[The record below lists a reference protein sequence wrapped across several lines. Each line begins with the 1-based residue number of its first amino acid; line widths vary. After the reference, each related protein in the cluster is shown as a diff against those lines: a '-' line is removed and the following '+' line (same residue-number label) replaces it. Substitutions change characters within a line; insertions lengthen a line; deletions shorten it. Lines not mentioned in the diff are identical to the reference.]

1 MGPRLPLALIATLA
15 ATPALA
21 QREAPAATTP
31 APAAVSPSGSAAIA
45 ILIRQ
50 AERLIAQNQLAQA
63 SAAIERALAAEPQNP
78 SALATA
84 ARLELAR
91 GNRDAAASYLA
102 RLQRTG
108 AVAQLQTVEDAVR
121 AATLDRNALEEARQL
136 AQDGRAAAA
145 VQRYRAVFGN
155 RPPPEEFATEYY
167 QALAGAPTTR
177 AEGLRNLGRIAD
189 QPDADVWARLAY
201 AQSLTFDPATRLQGI
216 ERLRALA
223 EVPAVAVDARRA
235 WAAAIGFAAGDPA
248 MRPQAEAFL
257 RRFPGD
263 AAMTERLAA
272 MREAPAPAA
281 ADPDAI
287 ARQQAFQRLE
297 AGALGDSAQRFEALL
312 RDNPRDADALGG
324 LGIIRLREG
333 NQAQARDL
341 LERAIA
347 ANPAG
352 APQWQRALD
361 AASFG
366 AEVAA
371 ARAALRRGA
380 LDEAETAGRRAA
392 LRDVEDRSD
401 AEAVLGEIALRRGD
415 APGAE
420 ARFRAALARRPGL
433 PSAQAG
439 LNAALRA
446 QNRGG
451 EVVAAPRQEAAPRGE
466 PAGGTAPAPAAAVA
480 FRNEAART
488 ADPAAAAALL
498 RNAVAAAPDDPW
510 IRLDLARAL
519 RRQGRG
525 AEGRALVEELAGRLM
540 TPDATYAAALMAE
553 EDGRPADADAF
564 LSRIPAAR
572 RSTDMQRL
580 AVRIRSQR
588 DVAAAVALMAA
599 SPLDGRTRLLTIAAR
614 PDPTG
619 ATAAAVIRAFGEAGD
634 RPGAGE
640 AARVAAIANRTQ
652 TPARV
657 AIAGALL
664 SAGLEPEAV
673 ALAAEIE
680 AGGVSPAVQRDLA
693 ALRGGAAIRAADRLN
708 EAGDQAGAFERLRPA
723 LASGDNPAA
732 QLALARLYITA
743 RQPAE
748 ALRIAETLLAR
759 DPRNVETRRA
769 AIEAAI
775 AAGDRQRAAQLL
787 AEGRTAMPGDARM
800 LLLEARVARDAGDGD
815 AARRALESASRQR
828 SVELGVG
835 GRGSAAA
842 TPSGMANPF
851 GPSAVARTGAPPDP
865 LAREIERELAALR
878 DDVGPSLAAVAHGR
892 MRSGDDGL
900 DKLSELSARLEG
912 VAAVPV
918 VGGRLTAYAEPTT
931 IDAGSVANSRQARQR
946 FGTSILNGAG
956 TLPAPTDSGA
966 SGVAVGVAYRRGDWL
981 RADVG
986 STPIGFQTSNII
998 GGVELAPE
1006 LTAGGLRLRMT
1017 AERRGMNDS
1026 LLSWSGVTDPRTGTS
1041 WGPVLRTG
1049 GRAQLEFPIG
1059 NGYGYVGGGYSMLD
1073 GSGVV
1078 SNSRIEGGAGVSIPV
1093 WRQGDGELRTG
1104 LDLVYLAY
1112 ERNLRYFTLGHG
1124 GYFSPQ
1130 QYTALNIPVDYRGRN
1145 GDLSYRVG
1153 ATIGYAAWREDS
1165 APVFPNDSNL
1175 QGQLASMAEATAG
1188 TADAVLANYRS
1199 QSSAGA
1205 VGGVR
1210 AELDYALNTNLSI
1223 GAGLNYDKA
1232 SDFDET
1238 RFQLRLRN
1246 RF

>member
-1 MGPRLPLALIATLA
+1 MRKRLSLALFA
-15 ATPALA
+15 ALS
-21 QREAPAATTP
+21 APAWSQTSPPGNAG
-31 APAAVSPSGSAAIA
+31 AVG

-50 AERLIAQNQLAQA
+50 AERWLGQDRPDLA
-63 SAAIERALAAEPQNP
+63 AAPVERALAAEPENP
-78 SALATA
+78 SALAMA

-91 GNRDAAASYLA
+91 GNRDAANGYLA

-108 AVAQLQTVEDAVR
+108 ATAQLEAVQDAVR
-121 AATLDRNALEEARQL
+121 ASTLDRTGLEEARRL

-155 RPPPEEFATEYY
+155 RPPPEEYAAEYY
-167 QALAGAPTTR
+167 QALAGAPATR
-177 AEGLRNLGRIAD
+177 EEGVRSLGRLAD
-189 QPDADVWARLAY
+189 RPGADERTRLAH
-201 AQSLTFDPATRLQGI
+201 AQALTFDPATRAQGI

-223 EVPAVAVDARRA
+223 DVPEVAAEARRA
-235 WAAAIGFAAGDPA
+235 WSAAIGFAGNDPA
-248 MRPQAEAFL
+248 IAPQAETFL
-257 RRFPGD
+257 RRFPND
-263 AAMTERLAA
+263 PTMAQRLAA
-272 MREAPAPAA
+272 LRATAPPAA
-281 ADPDAI
+281 AVAAPDPDAT
-287 ARQQAFQRLE
+287 ARQAAFQRLE
-297 AGALGDSAQRFEALL
+297 AGALGDSARRFEALL
-312 RDNPRDADALGG
+312 RDNPRDADSLGG

-333 NQAQARDL
+333 NLPQARDL
-341 LERAIA
+341 LDRAIA
-347 ANPAG
+347 ANPAN
-352 APQWQRALD
+352 ARQWQRALD
-361 AASFG
+361 AASYG
-366 AEVAA
+366 EELAS

-380 LDEAETAGRRAA
+380 LEAADAAGRRAA

-401 AEAVLGEIALRRGD
+401 AEVVLSEIALRRGD
-415 APGAE
+415 ATGAE

-433 PSAQAG
+433 PAAQAG

-446 QNRGG
+446 QNRGT
-451 EVVAAPRQEAAPRGE
+451 EVVAAPRPEAARRDV
-466 PAGGTAPAPAAAVA
+466 AGGTPPAPAVATA
-480 FRNEAART
+480 FRNEAARA

-525 AEGRALVEELAGRLM
+525 AEGRALVEELAGRAG

-564 LSRIPAAR
+564 LARIPANR
-572 RSTDMQRL
+572 RSADMSRL
-580 AVRIRSQR
+580 ATRIRSQR

-599 SPLDGRTRLLTIAAR
+599 SPLEGRTRLLAIAAR

-640 AARVAAIANRTQ
+640 AARVAAIANRAQ
-652 TPARV
+652 VPARI

-664 SAGLEPEAV
+664 SAGLEAEAV

-680 AGGVSPAVQRDLA
+680 AGGVGAEAQRDLA
-693 ALRGGAAIRAADRLN
+693 ALRGGAAIRASDRLN

-723 LASGDNPAA
+723 LAAGENPAA

-748 ALRIAETLLAR
+748 ALRIAEMLLAR

-787 AEGRTAMPGDARM
+787 AEGRSALPGDARM
-800 LLLEARVARDAGDGD
+800 LLLEARVAREAGDGGR
-815 AARRALESASRQR
+815 ARQALEAASRQR
-828 SVELGVG
+828 AAELGAG
-835 GRGSAAA
+835 GRGSTAA
-842 TPSGMANPF
+842 TPVGLANPF
-851 GPSAVARTGAPPDP
+851 GAAAVVRQGVPADP

-878 DDVGPSLAAVAHGR
+878 DDVGPSLAAVASGR

-900 DKLSELSARLEG
+900 DKLSELSARLEA
-912 VAAVPV
+912 VAALPV
-918 VGGRLTAYAEPTT
+918 VGGRITAFAEPTT
-931 IDAGSVANSRQARQR
+931 IDAGSLENSRQARQR
-946 FGTSILNGAG
+946 FGTSVLNGAG
-956 TLPAPTDSGA
+956 SLPAPADSGA
-966 SGVAVGVAYRRGDWL
+966 SGVGVGLAYQRGDWL

-986 STPIGFQTSNII
+986 TTPIGFQTSNII
-998 GGVELAPE
+998 GGAEIAPQ
-1006 LTAGGLRLRMT
+1006 LTAAGLRARFT

-1026 LLSWSGVTDPRTGTS
+1026 LLSWSGATDPRSGTS

-1049 GRAQLEFPIG
+1049 GRAQIEFPLG
-1059 NGYGYVGGGYSMLD
+1059 NGYGYVGGGYSSFD
-1073 GSGVV
+1073 GSGVA
-1078 SNSRIEGGAGVSIPV
+1078 SNTRIEGGAGVSIPV
-1093 WRQGDGELRTG
+1093 WREGDSELRTG

-1153 ATIGYAAWREDS
+1153 ATLGYAAWREDS
-1165 APVFPNDSNL
+1165 APVFPNDPGL
-1175 QGQLASMAEATAG
+1175 QGQLAAQASATAG
-1188 TADAVLANYRS
+1188 TNDAVLANFRGQS
-1199 QSSAGA
+1199 QAGA

-1210 AELDYALNTNLSI
+1210 ADLDYALNPSLSI
-1223 GAGLNYDKA
+1223 GAGLRYDKA
-1232 SDFDET
+1232 ANFDET

>member
-1 MGPRLPLALIATLA
+1 MRTRLPLALLA
-15 ATPALA
+15 SLTAAPALSQTDA
-21 QREAPAATTP
+21 GNSG
-31 APAAVSPSGSAAIA
+31 AVG

-50 AERLIAQNQLAQA
+50 AERWLGQDRPDLA
-63 SAAIERALAAEPQNP
+63 AAPVERALAAEPNNP
-78 SALATA
+78 SALAMA

-91 GNRDAAASYLA
+91 GNRDAANGYLT

-108 AVAQLQTVEDAVR
+108 ATAQLEAVQDAVR
-121 AATLDRNALEEARQL
+121 ASTLDRAGIEEARRL

-155 RPPPEEFATEYY
+155 RPPPEDYAAEYY
-167 QALAGAPTTR
+167 QALAGAPETR
-177 AEGLRNLGRIAD
+177 QEGVRNLGRIAD
-189 QPDADVWARLAY
+189 RPGANDRTRLAL
-201 AQSLTFDPATRLQGI
+201 AQALTFDPATRAQGI
-216 ERLRALA
+216 ERLRALS
-223 EVPAVAVDARRA
+223 EVPDVAVEARRA
-235 WAAAIGFAAGDPA
+235 WSAAIGFAGNDPA
-248 MRPQAEAFL
+248 IAPQAETFL
-257 RRFPGD
+257 RRFPDDG
-263 AAMTERLAA
+263 AMAQRLAA
-272 MREAPAPAA
+272 LRAAPSASVAA
-281 ADPDAI
+281 APDPDAA
-287 ARQQAFQRLE
+287 ARQTAFQRLE
-297 AGALGDSAQRFEALL
+297 AGALGDSGRQFEALL
-312 RDNPRDADALGG
+312 RANPRDADSLGG

-333 NQAQARDL
+333 NLPQARDL

-347 ANPAG
+347 ANPAS
-352 APQWQRALD
+352 ARQWQRALD
-361 AASFG
+361 AASYG
-366 AEVAA
+366 EEVAS

-380 LDEAETAGRRAA
+380 LDQADASGRRAA

-415 APGAE
+415 ATGAE

-446 QNRGG
+446 QNRGS
-451 EVVAAPRQEAAPRGE
+451 EVAAAPARESAPRE
-466 PAGGTAPAPAAAVA
+466 SAPRDVAGGTPPAPASAVA
-480 FRNEAART
+480 FRNEAARM

-525 AEGRALVEELAGRLM
+525 PEGRALVEELAGRIT

-553 EDGRPADADAF
+553 EDGRLADADAF
-564 LSRIPAAR
+564 LARIPANR
-572 RSTDMQRL
+572 RSADMSRL
-580 AVRIRSQR
+580 ATRIRSQR

-619 ATAAAVIRAFGEAGD
+619 STAAAVIRAFGDAGD

-640 AARVAAIANRTQ
+640 AARVAAIANRAQ
-652 TPARV
+652 VPARV

-664 SAGLEPEAV
+664 SAGLEAEAV

-680 AGGVSPAVQRDLA
+680 AGGVSAEAQRDLA
-693 ALRGGAAIRAADRLN
+693 ALRGGAAIRASDRLN
-708 EAGDQAGAFERLRPA
+708 EAGDQSGAFERLRPA
-723 LASGDNPAA
+723 LAAGENPAA

-748 ALRIAETLLAR
+748 ALRIAEALLAR

-769 AIEAAI
+769 TIEAAI
-775 AAGDRQRAAQLL
+775 AAGDRPRAAQLL
-787 AEGRTAMPGDARM
+787 AEGRSAMPGDARM
-800 LLLEARVARDAGDGD
+800 LLLEARVARDAGDGGR
-815 AARRALESASRQR
+815 ARQALEAASRQR
-828 SVELGVG
+828 AAELGSG
-835 GRGSAAA
+835 GRGMAAA
-842 TPSGMANPF
+842 TPSGLANPF
-851 GPSAVARTGAPPDP
+851 GPGAVARPGAPSDP
-865 LAREIERELAALR
+865 LTREIDRELAALR
-878 DDVGPSLAAVAHGR
+878 EDVGPSLAAIPSGR

-900 DKLSELSARLEG
+900 DKLSELSARLEA
-912 VAAVPV
+912 VAALPV
-918 VGGRLTAYAEPTT
+918 VGGRLTAFAEPTV
-931 IDAGSVANSRQARQR
+931 IDAGSLENSRQARQR
-946 FGTSILNGAG
+946 FGTSVLNGAG
-956 TLPAPTDSGA
+956 ALPAPGEAGA
-966 SGVAVGVAYRRGDWL
+966 SGVGVGLAYQRGDWL
-981 RADVG
+981 RTDIG
-986 STPIGFQTSNII
+986 TTPIGFQTSSII
-998 GGVELAPE
+998 GGAEIAPQ
-1006 LTAGGLRLRMT
+1006 LTAAGLRARFT

-1026 LLSWSGVTDPRTGTS
+1026 LLSWSGATDPRTGAS

-1049 GRAQLEFPIG
+1049 GRAQIEFPLG
-1059 NGYGYVGGGYSMLD
+1059 NGYGYVGGGYSTFE
-1073 GSGVV
+1073 GSGVA
-1078 SNSRIEGGAGVSIPV
+1078 SNTRIEGGAGVSIPV
-1093 WRQGDGELRTG
+1093 WRDGDSELRTG

-1153 ATIGYAAWREDS
+1153 ATLGYAAWREDA
-1165 APVFPNDSNL
+1165 APVFPNDPGL
-1175 QGQLASMAEATAG
+1175 QGQLVALAAATAG
-1188 TADAVLANYRS
+1188 TNDAVAANFRS
-1199 QSSAGA
+1199 QSQAGA

-1210 AELDYALNTNLSI
+1210 ADLDYALSSSLSI
-1223 GAGLNYDKA
+1223 GAGLRYDKA
-1232 SDFDET
+1232 SNFDET

>member
-1 MGPRLPLALIATLA
+1 MRKRLPLALLATLA
-15 ATPALA
+15 AGHALA
-21 QREAPAATTP
+21 QEAPGSG
-31 APAAVSPSGSAAIA
+31 AVN

-50 AERLIAQNQLAQA
+50 AERWLGQDRPDLA
-63 SAAIERALAAEPQNP
+63 AAPVERALAAEPQNP
-78 SALATA
+78 SALAMA

-91 GNRDAAASYLA
+91 GNRDAANGYLA

-108 AVAQLQTVEDAVR
+108 ATAQLEAVQDAVR
-121 AATLDRNALEEARQL
+121 ASTLDRTGLEEARRL

-155 RPPPEEFATEYY
+155 RPPPEEFAVEYY
-167 QALAGAPTTR
+167 QALAGAPATR
-177 AEGLRNLGRIAD
+177 EEGVRNLGRIAER
-189 QPDADVWARLAY
+189 PGADGRARLAY
-201 AQSLTFDPATRLQGI
+201 AQALTFDPATRAQGL
-216 ERLRALA
+216 ERLRALS
-223 EVPAVAVDARRA
+223 EMPEVAVEARRA
-235 WAAAIGFAAGDPA
+235 WAAGIGFAGNDPA
-248 MRPQAEAFL
+248 IAPQAETFL
-257 RRFPGD
+257 RRFPED
-263 AAMTERLAA
+263 ASMAQRLAA
-272 MREAPAPAA
+272 LRSVPAA
-281 ADPDAI
+281 TAATAPDPDAA
-287 ARQQAFQRLE
+287 ARQAAFERLE
-297 AGALGDSAQRFEALL
+297 AGALGDSARRFEALV
-312 RDNPRDADALGG
+312 RDNPRDADSLGG

-333 NQAQARDL
+333 NLPQARDL

-347 ANPAG
+347 ANPAN
-352 APQWQRALD
+352 ARQWQRALD
-361 AASFG
+361 AASYG
-366 AEVAA
+366 EEVAS

-380 LDEAETAGRRAA
+380 LDQADAAGRRAA

-446 QNRGG
+446 QNRGS
-451 EVVAAPRQEAAPRGE
+451 EVVVAARQDSAPRGV
-466 PAGGTAPAPAAAVA
+466 AGGTPPAPAAATA
-480 FRNEAART
+480 FRNEAARM
-488 ADPAAAAALL
+488 ADPTAAAALL

-510 IRLDLARAL
+510 ILLDLARAL

-525 AEGRALVEELAGRLM
+525 AEGRALVEELAARVG

-553 EDGRPADADAF
+553 EDGRLADADAF
-564 LSRIPAAR
+564 LARIPANR
-572 RSTDMQRL
+572 RSTDMSRL
-580 AVRIRSQR
+580 ATRIRSQR

-599 SPLDGRTRLLTIAAR
+599 SPLEGRTRLLTIAAR

-640 AARVAAIANRTQ
+640 AARVAAIANRAQ
-652 TPARV
+652 VPARV

-664 SAGLEPEAV
+664 SAGLEAEAV

-680 AGGVSPAVQRDLA
+680 AGGVSAEAQRDLA

-723 LASGDNPAA
+723 LANGSNPEA

-748 ALRIAETLLAR
+748 ALRIAEMLLAR

-769 AIEAAI
+769 TIEAAI

-787 AEGRTAMPGDARM
+787 AEGRSAMPGDARM
-800 LLLEARVARDAGDGD
+800 LLLEARVARDAGDGGR
-815 AARRALESASRQR
+815 ARQALEAASRQR
-828 SVELGVG
+828 AAELGVG

-842 TPSGMANPF
+842 TPSGLANPF
-851 GPSAVARTGAPPDP
+851 GPAAVPRQGAPADP
-865 LAREIERELAALR
+865 LTRDIERELAALR
-878 DDVGPSLAAVAHGR
+878 DDVGPSLAAVASGR

-900 DKLSELSARLEG
+900 DKLSELSARLEA
-912 VAAVPV
+912 VAALPV
-918 VGGRLTAYAEPTT
+918 VGGRITAFAEPTT
-931 IDAGSVANSRQARQR
+931 IDAGSLENSRQARQR
-946 FGTSILNGAG
+946 FGASVLNGAG
-956 TLPAPTDSGA
+956 ALPAPGDAGA
-966 SGVAVGVAYRRGDWL
+966 SGVGVGLAYQRGDWL

-986 STPIGFQTSNII
+986 TTPIGFQTSNII
-998 GGVELAPE
+998 GGAEIAPQ
-1006 LTAGGLRLRMT
+1006 LTAGGIRARFT

-1026 LLSWSGVTDPRTGTS
+1026 LLSWSGATDPRTGAS

-1049 GRAQLEFPIG
+1049 GRAQIEFPLG
-1059 NGYGYVGGGYSMLD
+1059 NGYGYVGGGYSAFD
-1073 GSGVV
+1073 GSGVA
-1078 SNSRIEGGAGVSIPV
+1078 SNTRIEGGAGVSIPI
-1093 WRQGDGELRTG
+1093 WRDGDSELRTG

-1153 ATIGYAAWREDS
+1153 ATLGYAAWREDA
-1165 APVFPNDSNL
+1165 APVFPNDPEL
-1175 QGQLASMAEATAG
+1175 QGQLVALASATAG
-1188 TADAVLANYRS
+1188 TNDAVLANFRS
-1199 QSSAGA
+1199 QSQAGA

-1210 AELDYALNTNLSI
+1210 ADLDYALNPSLSI
-1223 GAGLNYDKA
+1223 GAGLRYDKA
-1232 SDFDET
+1232 SNFDET

>member
-1 MGPRLPLALIATLA
+1 MAPRLPLALIATLA

-21 QREAPAATTP
+21 QTNPPP
-31 APAAVSPSGSAAIA
+31 APAGVASSGSAAVT

-50 AERLIAQNQLAQA
+50 AERLTTQNQLSQA
-63 SAAIERALAAEPQNP
+63 EAAIERALAAEPQNP
-78 SALATA
+78 SALAAA

-91 GNRDAAASYLA
+91 GNRDAAADYLA

-108 AVAQLQTVEDAVR
+108 AVAQVSAVEDAVR
-121 AATLDRNALEEARQL
+121 AATLDRAGLEEARRL

-145 VQRYRAVFGN
+145 VQRYRAVFGG

-167 QALAGAPTTR
+167 QAMAGASATR
-177 AEGLRNLGRIAD
+177 AEGVRNLGRIAD
-189 QPDADVWARLAY
+189 QPGADVWARLAY
-201 AQSLTFDPATRLQGI
+201 AQALTFDPATRLQGI
-216 ERLRALA
+216 ERLRALT
-223 EVPAVAVDARRA
+223 EVPAVAAEARRA
-235 WAAAIGFAAGDPA
+235 WTAAIGFAGNDPA
-248 MRPQAEAFL
+248 ITPQVEAFL
-257 RRFPGD
+257 SRFPGD
-263 AAMTERLAA
+263 AAMAERLAA
-272 MREAPAPAA
+272 TRQAPASAA
-281 ADPDAI
+281 AEPDPGAI

-333 NQAQARDL
+333 NLPQARDL

-451 EVVAAPRQEAAPRGE
+451 EVLAAPRQTSASGA
-466 PAGGTAPAPAAAVA
+466 PAGGTPAAPAAAVA
-480 FRNEAART
+480 FRNEAARM

-525 AEGRALVEELAGRLM
+525 AEGRALVEELAGRVA
-540 TPDATYAAALMAE
+540 TPDAIYAAALMAE

-572 RSTDMQRL
+572 RSTEMQRL

-652 TPARV
+652 VPARV

-708 EAGDQAGAFERLRPA
+708 ESGDQAGAFERLRPA
-723 LASGDNPAA
+723 LASGDNPEA

-748 ALRIAETLLAR
+748 ALRIAEALLAR

-769 AIEAAI
+769 TIEAAI

-787 AEGRTAMPGDARM
+787 AEGRSAMPGDARM
-800 LLLEARVARDAGDGD
+800 LLLEARVARDAGDGA

-828 SVELGVG
+828 AQELGAG

-842 TPSGMANPF
+842 TPSGLANPF
-851 GPSAVARTGAPPDP
+851 GRTAVARPGAPADP
-865 LAREIERELAALR
+865 LTREIEQELAALR
-878 DDVGPSLAAVAHGR
+878 DDTGPSLGAIASGR

-966 SGVAVGVAYRRGDWL
+966 SGVAVGLAYRRGEWL
-981 RADVG
+981 RADIG
-986 STPIGFQTSNII
+986 TTPIGFQTSNVI
-998 GGVELAPE
+998 GGAELAPE

-1026 LLSWSGVTDPRTGTS
+1026 LLSWSGVTDPRTGAS

-1049 GRAQLEFPIG
+1049 GRAQLEFPLG

-1073 GSGVV
+1073 GSGVA
-1078 SNSRIEGGAGVSIPV
+1078 SNSRIEGGAGVSVPV
-1093 WRQGDGELRTG
+1093 WRDGTQELRTG

-1130 QYTALNIPVDYRGRN
+1130 QYTALNIPVDFRGRS

-1165 APVFPNDSNL
+1165 APVFPNDPGL
-1175 QGQLASMAEATAG
+1175 QGQLSALADSTTG

-1199 QSSAGA
+1199 QSQAGA

-1210 AELDYALNTNLSI
+1210 AELDYALNSNLSI

>member
-1 MGPRLPLALIATLA
+1 MRKRLPLLLLATLA
-15 ATPALA
+15 AVPTQA
-21 QREAPAATTP
+21 QEVPGAG
-31 APAAVSPSGSAAIA
+31 AVG

-50 AERLIAQNQLAQA
+50 AERWLGQDRPDLA
-63 SAAIERALAAEPQNP
+63 AAPVERALAAEPQNP
-78 SALATA
+78 SALAMA

-91 GNRDAAASYLA
+91 GNRDAANGYLA

-108 AVAQLQTVEDAVR
+108 ATAQLQAVEDALR
-121 AATLDRNALEEARQL
+121 ASTLDRAGLEEARRL

-155 RPPPEEFATEYY
+155 RPPPEEFAAEYY
-167 QALAGAPTTR
+167 QALAGAPATR
-177 AEGLRNLGRIAD
+177 EEGVRSLGRLAD
-189 QPDADVWARLAY
+189 RPGADARTRLAH
-201 AQSLTFDPATRLQGI
+201 AQALTFDPATRAQGL

-223 EVPAVAVDARRA
+223 EVPEVAVEARRA
-235 WAAAIGFAAGDPA
+235 WAAGIGFAGNDPA
-248 MRPQAEAFL
+248 IAPQAETFL
-257 RRFPGD
+257 RRFPDD
-263 AAMTERLAA
+263 AAMAQRLAA
-272 MREAPAPAA
+272 LRSAA
-281 ADPDAI
+281 APLAAATPDPDAA
-287 ARQQAFQRLE
+287 ARQAAFERLE
-297 AGALGDSAQRFEALL
+297 AGALGDSARRFEALV
-312 RDNPRDADALGG
+312 RDNPRDADSLGG

-333 NQAQARDL
+333 NLPQARDL

-347 ANPAG
+347 ANPAS
-352 APQWQRALD
+352 ARQWQRALD
-361 AASFG
+361 AASYG
-366 AEVAA
+366 EEVAS

-380 LDEAETAGRRAA
+380 LDQADAAGRRAA
-392 LRDVEDRSD
+392 LRDVEDRTD

-451 EVVAAPRQEAAPRGE
+451 EVVVAARQDSAPRAAD
-466 PAGGTAPAPAAAVA
+466 GGTPPAPAAATA
-480 FRNEAART
+480 FRNEAARM

-525 AEGRALVEELAGRLM
+525 AEGRALVEELAGRAN

-553 EDGRPADADAF
+553 EDGRLADADAF
-564 LSRIPAAR
+564 LARIPANR
-572 RSTDMQRL
+572 RSADMSRL
-580 AVRIRSQR
+580 ATRIRSQR

-619 ATAAAVIRAFGEAGD
+619 STAAAVIRAFGEAGD

-652 TPARV
+652 VPARI

-680 AGGVSPAVQRDLA
+680 AGGVSAEAQRDLA

-723 LASGDNPAA
+723 LASGLEREA
-732 QLALARLYITA
+732 QLALARLHISA

-748 ALRIAETLLAR
+748 ALRIAEMLLAR

-787 AEGRTAMPGDARM
+787 AEGRSAMPADARM
-800 LLLEARVARDAGDGD
+800 LLLEARVARDAGDGGR
-815 AARRALESASRQR
+815 ARQALEAASRQR
-828 SVELGVG
+828 AAELGVG
-835 GRGSAAA
+835 GRGGAAA
-842 TPSGMANPF
+842 TPSGLANPF
-851 GPSAVARTGAPPDP
+851 GPTAVARQGTPADP
-865 LAREIERELAALR
+865 LTREIERELAALR
-878 DDVGPSLAAVAHGR
+878 DDVGPSLAAIASGR

-900 DKLSELSARLEG
+900 DKLSELSARLEA
-912 VAAVPV
+912 VAALPV
-918 VGGRLTAYAEPTT
+918 IGGRITAFAEPTT
-931 IDAGSVANSRQARQR
+931 IDAGSLENSRQARQR
-946 FGTSILNGAG
+946 FGTSVLNGAG
-956 TLPAPTDSGA
+956 ALPAPGDAGA
-966 SGVAVGVAYRRGDWL
+966 SGVGVGLAYQRGDWL

-986 STPIGFQTSNII
+986 TTPIGFQTSNII
-998 GGVELAPE
+998 GGAELAPQ
-1006 LTAGGLRLRMT
+1006 LTAAGLRARFT
-1017 AERRGMNDS
+1017 VERRGMNDS
-1026 LLSWSGVTDPRTGTS
+1026 LLSWSGATDPRTGAS

-1049 GRAQLEFPIG
+1049 GRAQIEFPLG
-1059 NGYGYVGGGYSMLD
+1059 NGFGYVGGGYSSFD
-1073 GSGVV
+1073 GSGVA
-1078 SNSRIEGGAGVSIPV
+1078 SNTRIEGGAGVSIPV
-1093 WRQGDGELRTG
+1093 WRDGDSELRTG

-1153 ATIGYAAWREDS
+1153 ATLGYAAWREDA
-1165 APVFPNDSNL
+1165 APVFPNDPGL
-1175 QGQLASMAEATAG
+1175 QGQLVALASATAG
-1188 TADAVLANYRS
+1188 TNDAVLASFRS
-1199 QSSAGA
+1199 QSQAGA

-1210 AELDYALNTNLSI
+1210 ADLDYALNPSLSI
-1223 GAGLNYDKA
+1223 GAGLRYDKA
-1232 SDFDET
+1232 SNFDET